1 MTRWTVRTDGA
12 TIAVFEYGNPDAENT
27 VLLVHGYPDD
37 HRLFLPMI
45 DALGDRVRIIA
56 YDTRGGGDT
65 VVDGPDSLR
74 SFTLPRL
81 AEDVFAVVDSIPAQ
95 RTPIH
100 VFAHDWGSVQMWEA
114 MSAPRAASTFAS
126 YTSVSGPSLDHLRQL
141 ARARAVVLSRWPS
154 VISQLARSWYI
165 WGFHLPVLSRRIPRL
180 LAAAGYFEDAPPR
193 SPENQRRG
201 IALYRANVVARLVGG
216 PAAVCAVPTTIVAP
230 RRDRFLAPDL
240 TDAVH
245 DWVSDVEVVAVDA
258 GHWWP
263 YSHPGEAAQLLL
275 SRM

>member
-37 HRLFLPMI
+37 HRMFLSMI

-56 YDTRGGGDT
+56 YDTRGGGAT
-65 VVDGPDSLR
+65 VVDDRDSLR

-81 AEDVFAVVDSIPAQ
+81 AGDVFAVVDSIPGP

-141 ARARAVVLSRWPS
+141 ARTRAVRLSRWPS
-154 VISQLARSWYI
+154 VISQVARSWYI
-165 WGFHLPVLSRRIPRL
+165 WGFHVPVLSRHIPRVL
-180 LAAAGYFEDAPPR
+180 STAGYYKDAPRP
-193 SPENQRRG
+193 SPDNERRG
-201 IALYRANVVARLVGG
+201 IALYRANVIDRLVGG
-216 PAAVCAVPTTIVAP
+216 PPANCVVPTTIVAP
-230 RRDRFLAPDL
+230 LRDRFLAPDL
-240 TDAVH
+240 NDSVH
-245 DWVSDVEVVAVDA
+245 EWVSDVAVIAVDA

-263 YSHPGEAAQLLL
+263 YSHPAAAAQLLL
-275 SRM
+275 SRW